1 MRKLELEPG
10 QTVFWYEY
18 YSDMI
23 LRDGGIGI
31 ILGVENRFINYNII
45 TYKVL
50 KQNSGQIAVFSN
62 ENLEI
67 IENVEISEAN
77 VWIFKEFNR

>member
-31 ILGVENRFINYNII
+31 ILGVENRFIDYNII

-50 KQNSGQIAVFSN
+50 KQKSGEIAVVSS

-67 IENVEISEAN
+67 IENVEIGEAN
-77 VWIFKEFNR
+77 V

>member
-1 MRKLELEPG
+1 MQKLEIEPG

-18 YSDMI
+18 YDDMI
-23 LRDGGIGI
+23 LKDGGVGI
-31 ILGVENRFINYNII
+31 ILGVENHFLDYNIV

-50 KQNSGQIAVFSN
+50 KQKNGEIAVVSS

-67 IENVEISEAN
+67 IKNVEISEAN
-77 VWIFKEFNR
+77 V